1 MTPPCYGCDKRH
13 VGCHG
18 GCAEYAAYKSARADI
33 LAKKY
38 TENDALNILFA
49 RLARCT
55 KRIGQK

>member
-18 GCAEYAAYKSARADI
+18 GCAEYKAYKDARGEI

-38 TENDALNILFA
+38 AENDAANLYFA
-49 RLARCT
+49 RVSKLS
-55 KRIGQK
+55 KRIGQP